1 MMNAQRFAVLILA
14 AIVGCGTSERDAPPK
29 AQSLEHPQST
39 STPAKPRA
47 TDGRQ
52 TATDGDDV
60 VAVLSPTEQKVS
72 STGVKQSVLLTCMN
86 TNVLEDKRYHHQFEL
101 LSRIDDTIMYK
112 DTNSPLYL
120 TIMGPPNDLILIE
133 LVISLDDFI
142 EEQPDGQFT
151 GDGAAA
157 FGRCVQRL
165 TMAVD
170 PNWVEELYDW
180 MNKHI
185 GTALFTEEGATV
197 TRKGLMVK
205 FDTTKFSDDQTR
217 IHFAIGTP
225 EKE

>member
-1 MMNAQRFAVLILA
+1 MNAQRFAVLILA

-29 AQSLEHPQST
+29 AQSLAHPQST

-47 TDGRQ
+47 TDHPQ
-52 TATDGDDV
+52 IATDGDNV
-60 VAVLSPTEQKVS
+60 VAVLSRTEQKVS
-72 STGVKQSVLLTCMN
+72 NTGVKQSVLLTCMN
-86 TNVLEDKRYHHQFEL
+86 TNVLADKRYHHRFEFL
-101 LSRIDDTIMYK
+101 RRTDDVIVYK
-112 DTNSPLYL
+112 DAHSPLYL
-120 TIMGPPNDLILIE
+120 TIMGPPNDLILIS
-133 LVISLDDFI
+133 LVIPLNDFV
-142 EEQPDGQFT
+142 EEQPDGQLT

-180 MNKHI
+180 MNKRI
-185 GTALFTEEGATV
+185 SIALLTEEGATV